1 MVKIH
6 HSLLTDF
13 LVKRLYTLAIITSIS
28 GVLLLCFKYNGINSA
43 KLMGYLV
50 STSVKFKVKFQNRK
64 GRLFE
69 TDRKEQIKRDKVEIA
84 GYLERFVGITNM
96 RHFFGCQ
103 KPLEVRC
110 TLLAIKEECVNV
122 NDNMRM
128 ERRSNHA
135 RRDEELQ
142 QEEMLT

>member
-1 MVKIH
+1 
-6 HSLLTDF
+6 
-13 LVKRLYTLAIITSIS
+13 
-28 GVLLLCFKYNGINSA
+28 
-43 KLMGYLV
+43 
-50 STSVKFKVKFQNRK
+50 
-64 GRLFE
+64 
-69 TDRKEQIKRDKVEIA
+69 
-84 GYLERFVGITNM
+84 M

-110 TLLAIKEECVNV
+110 TLLAEPLAIKEECVNV
-122 NDNMRM
+122 NDMRM